1 MAYGE
6 GLRQLNPLSP
16 ELIGQVLSR
25 YCPKGAA
32 VADIGC
38 GRGATVAWLREH
50 SDYDLW
56 GVEADPDYAAACG
69 ALTGRAEAL
78 PLADESI
85 DAALMECVF
94 SLLDEPEAAAAELR
108 RTLRPGGVL
117 LLSDLYGKNG
127 SVTLTDSDLLRHI
140 YTEEG
145 LRDIWQQ
152 AGFRCLEST
161 DYTFEMQTL
170 LAQMIMDGVACDC
183 CLPANRAQLKQV
195 KACYGL
201 WVFRLQKEGFDARI

>member
-16 ELIGQVLSR
+16 ELIGQVLTR
-25 YCPKGAA
+25 YCPQGAA

-38 GRGATVAWLREH
+38 GRGSTLAWLKAH
-50 SDYDLW
+50 SDYELC

-94 SLLDEPEAAAAELR
+94 SLLDEPAAAVAELR

-117 LLSDLYGKNG
+117 VLSDLYGKSG

-140 YTEEG
+140 YTEAE
-145 LRDIWQQ
+145 LRDIWQPF
-152 AGFRCLEST
+152 FRCLEFT

-183 CLPANRAQLKQV
+183 CGPANRAQLKQA
-195 KACYGL
+195 KAGYGL
-201 WVFRLQKEGFDARI
+201 WVFRLQKEGFNAGI